1 MRLPHTLLKGA
12 LSVLAAAA
20 TLLTGWPAPPAH
32 AQTTADASDRPVLR
46 IESPVHSAPV
56 RRLAVDPRRGIVVTA
71 SDDKT
76 ARIWDLGST
85 RPRAILRPPVGGGDL
100 GRLYGAAIH
109 PTRPWVAVGGTTAE
123 RGGAHR
129 IYVFNTGS
137 GRLERT
143 FDARAGDV
151 KSLAWTPD
159 GSLLFAAFA
168 GDDRLIA
175 YDEDGRAVFEERFG
189 GASYGIAMAP
199 DGRVAASS
207 RDGTVHLFSARGRQ
221 VTRLARHG
229 VAPVQPGSLTFSP
242 DGRRLAVGTFTA
254 GAGVLVLDA
263 ATGAVQRTLAPPF
276 EHPGDLPTVTWSAD
290 GRQVLVG
297 GRVYRNCMEFP
308 VFSYDAA
315 DGRLLG
321 EEKVARDTITDLVA
335 LPAGGY
341 AFASYDGSWGVVG
354 DAAGRRGVASV
365 QPEVRGAA
373 NLRVSADAR
382 TVRWTQGCERAP
394 IAFDMG
400 QRTITREDPA
410 GLRAPVL
417 RRGLFEA
424 AGRWENVIERV
435 EIGGRSVPLRPGEVA
450 RAFTY
455 VGDGNDGILGTGWG
469 IYRIGGDGAI
479 RWRVPTDTTVWAVNA
494 SADGRLLVTTMA
506 DGTIRWWRASDGAA
520 LLTLYTQPDG
530 SWVVWAPNGYF
541 DASAGA
547 DRLVGWTVNRGADA
561 AADHFTLGRFRDRF
575 QRADVIDRIFDTL
588 DPIAAVRAANEAA
601 AVAAAAS
608 GASGGSAASGAS
620 GGSAASGASGGSAAS
635 GASAPGGTAAGG
647 ADTTPGAAVTDI
659 VTAPP
664 RFETTMLPPALAAL
678 GDTVLTPAD
687 GRVTL
692 PFSVRAGGIDIQVE
706 VRINGRP
713 ARPEDLAL
721 PRSADGNARG
731 IARLTVPA
739 GGGMVQLFARNRNG
753 VSEPLTFWVEG
764 AGQAVSAAQ
773 AADAD
778 RDGRSTLYLLAVGV
792 SDYQRSEY
800 RLGLAAK
807 DARDFAAAMQKQSG
821 RMYRTVVLRTLTDRE
836 ATRAAV
842 LRELEWLAASAGPG
856 DTAMLFLA
864 GHGLNGADGHYY
876 FLPHDGMHER
886 LAATGVAERNLRD
899 ALARVRGKAILFVD
913 TCFAGNVLGAFRNAS
928 RELARVT
935 STLASPEN
943 GVVVFA
949 SSSGRQLSEEKD
961 EWGNG
966 AFTKALLEGLSGRAD
981 LAQTGRITFRAL
993 HAFVTEQVSRL
1004 TKGRQTPVTIS
1015 PAGLLDFA
1023 LARMI

>member
-1 MRLPHTLLKGA
+1 MRLQRSLLRLLLSILALVIPLMPGVPAMQALAQAGA
-12 LSVLAAAA
+12 EMSE
-20 TLLTGWPAPPAH
+20 
-32 AQTTADASDRPVLR
+32 RPVLR
-46 IESPVHSAPV
+46 IESPVHAAPV
-56 RRLAVDPRRGIVVTA
+56 RRLAIDARRGIVVTA

-76 ARIWDLGST
+76 ARIWDLRST
-85 RPRAILRPPVGGGDL
+85 RPRAILRPPVGEGDL
-100 GRLYGAAIH
+100 GRLYGAALH
-109 PTRPWVAVGGTTAE
+109 PTRPWVAVGGTTAA

-137 GRLERT
+137 GRLERS

-189 GASYGIAMAP
+189 GASYGIAMAA

-207 RDGTVHLFSARGRQ
+207 RDGSVHLFSARAGR
-221 VTRLARHG
+221 VARQARFS
-229 VAPVQPGSLTFSP
+229 VAPAQPGSLVFSP

-263 ATGAVQRTLAPPF
+263 SSGAVQRTLAPPF

-321 EEKVARDTITDLVA
+321 EEMVARDTITDLVA

-341 AFASYDGSWGVVG
+341 AFASFDGSWGVIG
-354 DAAGRRGVASV
+354 DADGRRGVASV
-365 QPEVRGAA
+365 SPEVRGAA
-373 NLRVSADAR
+373 NLRVSADTR
-382 TVRWTQGCERAP
+382 TVRWTRGCERTP
-394 IAFDMG
+394 VAFDLA
-400 QRTITREDPA
+400 QRTTTHEDPA

-417 RRGLFEA
+417 RRGLFES

-435 EIGGRSVPLRPGEVA
+435 EIGGRQVPLKPGEVA

-455 VGDGNDGILGTGWG
+455 VGNGNDGILGTGWG
-469 IYRIGGDGAI
+469 IYRIAADGSVT
-479 RWRVPTDTTVWAVNA
+479 WRVPTDTTVWAVNA
-494 SADGRLLVTTMA
+494 SSDGRLVVTTMA

-520 LLTLYTQPDG
+520 LLTLYAQPDG
-530 SWVVWAPNGYF
+530 SWVLWSPNGYF

-547 DRLVGWTVNRGADA
+547 DRLVGWTVNRGNDA
-561 AADHFTLGRFRDRF
+561 AADHFSLGRFRDRF
-575 QRADVIDRIFDTL
+575 QRPDVIDRIFETL

-601 AVAAAAS
+601 AAAAAS
-608 GASGGSAASGAS
+608 TAGTSSTSGTTSAAQPTSPSETAN
-620 GGSAASGASGGSAAS
+620 AT
-635 GASAPGGTAAGG
+635 GGTI
-647 ADTTPGAAVTDI
+647 TDI
-659 VTAPP
+659 VNAPP
-664 RFETTMLPPALAAL
+664 RFEATMLPPALSAL
-678 GDTVLTPAD
+678 GDTVLKPAD

-731 IARLTVPA
+731 VARLTVPA

-764 AGQAVSAAQ
+764 VGQAVATAQ
-773 AADAD
+773 SVDGD
-778 RDGRSTLYLLAVGV
+778 REARSTLYLLAVGV
-792 SDYQRSEY
+792 SDYQRAEY

-807 DARDFAAAMQKQSG
+807 DARDFAAAMQAQSG
-821 RMYRTVVLRTLTDRE
+821 RMYRNVVLRTLTDRE

-886 LAATGVAERNLRD
+886 LATTGVAERNLRD

-935 STLASPEN
+935 STLSSPEN

-981 LAQTGRITFRAL
+981 LARTGRITFRAL
-993 HAFVTEQVSRL
+993 HAFVTEQVSKL

-1023 LARMI
+1023 LARMS